1 MRLSIQGNAWG
12 RLAAV
17 SALWFAL
24 GCGASTGA
32 VREPAPAT
40 PEPAPEAAAAAPSE
54 AEAPGLD
61 TIRAGRFDNGKMW
74 TFEYPPL
81 DYFREAYG
89 FSPDSGWFARAR
101 LGALRLQGCSASF
114 VSPNGLV
121 LTNHHCARESVT
133 EVSQS
138 GENLLDR
145 GFYASA
151 VKDERPAESATADQ
165 LIAIVDVT
173 DEIYAAQEGK
183 ATEGEKEAARDEAE
197 ERIQQRLTEQYAEQA
212 DSLVVEVIE
221 LWDGARYSAY
231 VFRRYTD
238 LRLVL
243 APELQIGFF
252 GGDPDNFTYPRYNL
266 DMSFYR
272 IYDANGN
279 PLKTDHYFKWSE
291 KGVEEGDAIF
301 VIGNPGGSSRLQMV
315 AQLDYRRKTQDKV
328 ILDFLTSRA
337 DILQWFYDQYPEEAE
352 ARDIRNTIFSLRN
365 EEKRYRGMWEGLFNP
380 FYLARRRDA
389 ERRFREAIRD
399 DPKLSAEFG
408 GLFDRMAEIQQ
419 RKLEVAP
426 EFGAFAGLGSP
437 NLTSAVLMRGFWANI
452 YLSQRAAGLPEAALE
467 EVKEQLLSVG
477 SQPASLQRRLLTA
490 RLRDFER
497 HFGRDSE
504 MVTRILRG
512 GTPEAV
518 AEATVAN
525 SLLSDS
531 AKTAAA
537 LSDGALTMDDPGVQ
551 LVGTFIDRFREFQRT
566 FQQLNQQESAVAA
579 GLGRARFDV
588 LGTSIPPDA
597 TFSLRIADGVVKGY
611 PYNGTYAPSRTTF
624 YGLYDRYYSHGGT
637 DWDLPER
644 WLRPPASFD
653 LSKPLNFVL
662 TADVIG
668 GNSGSPVVNQNL
680 EVVGLIFDGNIESL
694 PGDYIYDPE
703 YNRSVAVDVR
713 GIIEA
718 LDEIYDADRIV
729 LELTTGRLVPDEAA
743 ADAVSVGARAR

>member
-1 MRLSIQGNAWG
+1 MRLSIHWNAWG

-17 SALWFAL
+17 SALWLAL

-32 VREPAPAT
+32 VREPVPTAPAA
-40 PEPAPEAAAAAPSE
+40 APEATSP

-61 TIRAGRFDNGKMW
+61 TVRAGRFDNGKMW

-89 FSPDSGWFARAR
+89 FSPDSSWFARAR

-138 GENLLDR
+138 GESLLDR
-145 GFYASA
+145 GFYAPA
-151 VKDERPAESATADQ
+151 VKEERRAESATADQ

-173 DEIYAAQEGK
+173 DEIYLAQEGK
-183 ATEGEKEAARDEAE
+183 ATEEEKEAAREEAE
-197 ERIQQRLTEQYAEQA
+197 ERIQQRLTEQHADQA

-272 IYDANGN
+272 IYDADGN
-279 PLKTDHYFKWSE
+279 PLQTDHYFKWSE
-291 KGVEEGDAIF
+291 TGVSEGDAIF
-301 VIGNPGGSSRLQMV
+301 VIGNPGGSSRLQTV
-315 AQLDYRRKTQDKV
+315 AQLEYRRQVQDKV
-328 ILDFLTSRA
+328 ILDFLISRA
-337 DILQWFYDQYPEEAE
+337 DILQWFYDEYTEEAE

-365 EEKRYRGMWEGLFNP
+365 EEKRYRGMWEGLFNSL
-380 FYLARRRDA
+380 YMARRRDA
-389 ERRFREAIRD
+389 GRRFREAVQG
-399 DPKLSAEFG
+399 DPKLSAEYG

-419 RKLEVAP
+419 RKLELAP
-426 EFGAFAGLGSP
+426 EFSAFVGLGSP
-437 NLTSAVLMRGFWANI
+437 DLTSAVLLRGFWANV
-452 YLSQRAAGLPEAALE
+452 YLSQRAGGAPEAATE
-467 EVKEQLLSVG
+467 GVKGQLLSVG
-477 SQPASLQRRLLTA
+477 SQPLPLQRRLLAA

-497 HFGRDSE
+497 YFGRDSE
-504 MVTRILRG
+504 IVTRILRG
-512 GTPEAV
+512 GTAETV
-518 AEATVAN
+518 AEAIIAG
-525 SLLSDS
+525 SSLSDS
-531 AKTAAA
+531 ARAEAA
-537 LSDGALTMDDPGVQ
+537 LSGGTLTMDDPAVQ
-551 LVGTFIDRFREFQRT
+551 LVGAFIDRFREFNRT

-579 GLGRARFDV
+579 GLGRARFEVD
-588 LGTSIPPDA
+588 GTNIPPDA

-611 PYNGTYAPSRTTF
+611 PYNGTYAPSYTTF
-624 YGLYDRYYSHGGT
+624 YGLYDRYYSHAGG
-637 DWDLPER
+637 DWGLPER
-644 WLRPPASFD
+644 WLPPPASFD

-729 LELTTGRLVPDEAA
+729 LELTTGRLVADEAA
-743 ADAVSVGARAR
+743 ADAVSVGAGRR